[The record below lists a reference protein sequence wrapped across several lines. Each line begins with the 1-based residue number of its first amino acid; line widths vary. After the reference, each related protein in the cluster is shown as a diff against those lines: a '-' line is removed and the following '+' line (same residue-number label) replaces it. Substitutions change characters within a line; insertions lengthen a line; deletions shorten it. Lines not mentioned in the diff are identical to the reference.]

1 MKTIFVLTLIFSD
14 GYLDGSTRIGDL
26 KSMAACEKA
35 GPQYA
40 LQYKSYGHPASFFCT
55 KELIKNSKGPVE
67 VIHYKSPYPDR
78 AD

>member
-55 KELIKNSKGPVE
+55 KESISNAPRKPV
-67 VIHYKSPYPDR
+67 VITVETLP
-78 AD
+78 AG

>member
-55 KELIKNSKGPVE
+55 KESIKNSKKPPERILYNFPTMAGQ
-67 VIHYKSPYPDR
+67 
-78 AD
+78 